1 MGKNTNEL
9 RFDEIFERVVQHTDI
24 QSSKDLAQFLNISA
38 SSVSKQKTCNAFP
51 ANWLISIAEK
61 CDVDLNYLV
70 FGDEPAPGT
79 KDPDEEFTAVLVRY
93 LKSKYPLANADHH
106 SGEIKIIKGEIDN
119 LIARLA
125 QHLLR

>member
-61 CDVDLNYLV
+61 YDVDLNYLV
-70 FGDEPAPGT
+70 FGEESASRKKG
-79 KDPDEEFTAVLVRY
+79 PDEEFTEMLVRY
-93 LKSKYPLANADHH
+93 LKSKYPLATVDQQ

-125 QHLLR
+125 QHLLH